1 MAHPIAQ
8 FPLDSNGTAKKKW
21 KDANTTGLINEH
33 LDLA

>member
-21 KDANTTGLINEH
+21 KDANTYGT
-33 LDLA
+33 DQ